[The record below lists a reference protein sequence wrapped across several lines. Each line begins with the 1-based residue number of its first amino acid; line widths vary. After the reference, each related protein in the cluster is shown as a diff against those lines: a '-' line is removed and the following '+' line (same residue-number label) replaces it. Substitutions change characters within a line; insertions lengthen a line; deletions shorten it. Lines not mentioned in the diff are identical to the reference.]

1 MFNSVSRTRRQE
13 GFTLIELM
21 IVMVVLGILAG
32 LILFAVDPFKKAADD
47 AVKGANTD
55 TCLTAKAAA
64 DASSDKTD
72 DAADFSSKCNA
83 DGTPVTVAP

>member
-1 MFNSVSRTRRQE
+1 MFNTVSRMRRQE

-47 AVKGANTD
+47 AVTNANTD
-55 TCLTAKAAA
+55 TCKTALAASQASAA
-64 DASSDKTD
+64 DD
-72 DAADFSSKCNA
+72 DASDFSTKCNA